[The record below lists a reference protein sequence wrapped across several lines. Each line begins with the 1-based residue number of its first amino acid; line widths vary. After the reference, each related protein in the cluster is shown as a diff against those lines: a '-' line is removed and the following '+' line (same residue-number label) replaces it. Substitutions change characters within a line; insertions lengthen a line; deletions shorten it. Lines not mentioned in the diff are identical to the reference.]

1 MARFKQVTEA
11 FISRKLVEFWGN
23 MVKNYTGDVSDC
35 DFFEILC
42 DHYEHDKAVELI
54 EKAYSAKQLKE
65 MMGGRRRSRVD
76 FDDSLDELFLALW
89 NHAKSR
95 RKCRA
100 VLNTM
105 KADMLA
111 DLAKRGDE
119 TFERRFLELKR
130 VLKLSDLEF
139 GILLRCLRRH
149 CGRSG
154 LFREDRRR
162 QHGRQCQNGSN
173 LKPHD
178 ESDYTTFS
186 ARNAS
191 GNREHGQGVCIRRER
206 KATWRRQAP
215 RDATRPAGG
224 RPQGH

>member
-89 NHAKSR
+89 SHAKSR

-139 GILLRCLRRH
+139 GILLIAYVRRKTCFNWPKRVECRDLPLYYAMALDRSYDEVMRAMTAKGALRRFELLDDDW
-149 CGRSG
+149 RY
-154 LFREDRRR
+154 
-162 QHGRQCQNGSN
+162 NGNMLDGYIGGSD
-173 LKPHD
+173 D
-178 ESDYTTFS
+178 E
-186 ARNAS
+186 
-191 GNREHGQGVCIRRER
+191 
-206 KATWRRQAP
+206 P
-215 RDATRPAGG
+215 
-224 RPQGH
+224 